1 MPIPLIIII
10 AILCLILMHNI
21 NRSKRLTKERS
32 DQFWKQEADADN
44 TRKKDISSLDYI
56 YIPIETLPFGVDT
69 TKEVA
74 ALEDTLRRLD
84 STKILNLSAYTNTE
98 LKLEYGVANLSFLSE
113 CDERF
118 TLLIRTLYQWA
129 VLLQEHD
136 FINEA
141 VQVAEYSIEI
151 GSDISG
157 CYYMLADYYQA
168 IGNTE
173 AIQNLQKSADSIQGL
188 QADPIKD
195 YLNKSLA

>member
-98 LKLEYGVANLSFLSE
+98 LKLEYGVANLSYLSE

>member
-44 TRKKDISSLDYI
+44 TRKKEISSLDYI

-69 TKEVA
+69 TKEVV

>member
-69 TKEVA
+69 TKEVT

-98 LKLEYGVANLSFLSE
+98 LKLEYGVANLSYLSE

>member
-21 NRSKRLTKERS
+21 NRSKRLAKERT
-32 DQFWKQEADADN
+32 DQFWEQEAAADN

-69 TKEVA
+69 TKEVT

-84 STKILNLSAYTNTE
+84 STNILNLSAYTNTE
-98 LKLEYGVANLSFLSE
+98 LKLEYGVANLSYLSE

>member
-21 NRSKRLTKERS
+21 NRSKRLTKERT
-32 DQFWKQEADADN
+32 DQFWKQEAAADN

-69 TKEVA
+69 TKEVT

-84 STKILNLSAYTNTE
+84 STKILNLSSYTNTE
-98 LKLEYGVANLSFLSE
+98 LKLEYGVANLTYLSE

-188 QADPIKD
+188 QADLIKN

>member
-1 MPIPLIIII
+1 
-10 AILCLILMHNI
+10 MHNI

-98 LKLEYGVANLSFLSE
+98 LKLEYGVANLSYLSE